1 MAFLQGGGVWA
12 VRDALGK
19 GLLLCW
25 ERICFDCTPQ
35 GNFIPIIALRT
46 SKLISIIIVFMN
58 KATFT
63 LINKTSEMI

>member
-1 MAFLQGGGVWA
+1 MGCERRTWQRA
-12 VRDALGK
+12 
-19 GLLLCW
+19 LLCW

-35 GNFIPIIALRT
+35 GNFIPVVALMT

-58 KATFT
+58 KVTST

>member
-12 VRDALGK
+12 VKNALGK
-19 GLLLCW
+19 GFLLCW
-25 ERICFDCTPQ
+25 ERICFDCTPR
-35 GNFIPIIALRT
+35 GNFIPIIALIT

-63 LINKTSEMI
+63 LMNKTNEII